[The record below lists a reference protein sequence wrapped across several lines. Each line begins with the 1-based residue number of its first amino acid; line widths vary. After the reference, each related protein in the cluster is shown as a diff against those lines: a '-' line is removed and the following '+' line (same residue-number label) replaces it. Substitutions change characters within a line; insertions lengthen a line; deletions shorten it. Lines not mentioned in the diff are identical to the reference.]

1 MKSIRIIRKVSL
13 ILLVVISLFVLTN
26 CSTPTDIPD
35 TSAPDRD
42 FLDKLVGNTEDT
54 DEPYVEPDTEAVA
67 DVAEPDTTEKPEDT
81 TKKAEDTTKKA
92 EDTTKKAEDTTKKIE
107 DTTKKAD
114 RNNQGTRRNN
124 PKACR
129 HHQGTQRNNPKA
141 CRHHQGTRYHKL
153 RLDSNKRRHKIS
165 QKIKLFQYDRSSQ
178 RFLGRSHRPRLYSL
192 QKVLQ
197 IKFSPLFLLAKRGF
211 LC

>member
-1 MKSIRIIRKVSL
+1 MKSIRIIHKVSL

-107 DTTKKAD
+107 DTTKKPTETTKKPEETTQQPTDTTKAPD
-114 RNNQGTRRNN
+114 TTNYVWIPTNGGT
-124 PKACR
+124 K
-129 HHQGTQRNNPKA
+129 
-141 CRHHQGTRYHKL
+141 YHKKSSCSNMIDPL
-153 RLDSNKRRHKIS
+153 HVSLDEAI
-165 QKIKLFQYDRSSQ
+165 D
-178 RFLGRSHRPRLYSL
+178 
-192 QKVLQ
+192 
-197 IKFSPLFLLAKRGF
+197 RGF
-211 LC
+211 TACKRCYK